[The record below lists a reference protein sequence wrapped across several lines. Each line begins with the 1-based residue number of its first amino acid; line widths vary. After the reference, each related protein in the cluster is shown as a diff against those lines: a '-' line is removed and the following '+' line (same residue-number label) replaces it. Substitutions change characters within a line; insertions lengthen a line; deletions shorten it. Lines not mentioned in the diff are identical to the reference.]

1 MFERFIEFLKE
12 SRAELGK
19 ITWPTRDELRESTWV
34 VIVSAIA
41 ITAFIGAVDQV
52 FNYMLKLL
60 IRAM

>member
-1 MFERFIEFLKE
+1 
-12 SRAELGK
+12 
-19 ITWPTRDELRESTWV
+19 V

-41 ITAFIGAVDQV
+41 ITIFIGAVDQV